1 MSYSYY
7 ESNKRYTKNIY
18 KGFTLE
24 KMDANKRLLLA
35 IVLSFLVLVGYS
47 YIFPQKK
54 SQVVDA
60 NKTAAT
66 TTSSQKSAP
75 AVAKSLETT
84 KTSKPAAPVSSDN
97 SKVIATVETLKY
109 TLSIDELG
117 RVKSAILKEKKYKT
131 EDSKPLDIVA
141 SNIIRPLEVR
151 FKDSAINEI
160 AFKNSY
166 TASNAKVDA
175 TKQSATLTL
184 TQELNGVTVKKVLT
198 FYPKGNYDLKI
209 DVNKDK
215 EYFIT
220 PGFRP
225 IADKSMYMVVRGV
238 LIREQNGIINKYEK
252 DDVKEVKTFNDVDV
266 AAAIDRYYTTLFYS
280 KNSTFNTTVAA
291 SGVKDY
297 EQEPVIFVGAK
308 GSLALNGYIGPKEWK
323 LFSSLDKKLED
334 VIEFGWFTF
343 LAKPF
348 FKVMLAIFDFVGNW
362 GWTIVLFTILVKL
375 ILFPLSYKGLMS
387 MQKLKDLAPKMKELR
402 EKYGKDPAKM
412 NQQMME
418 LYKKHGA
425 NPMGGC
431 LPMLLQIPI
440 FFALYR
446 VLLNADELQGAPWIL
461 WIKDLSVQDPY
472 FVLPILMGITM
483 YIQQKITPNTMTDP
497 TQQKIF
503 QWLPVIMTF
512 FFLTFPAGLVLYW
525 LVNNILTIAQQ
536 AYVNKAYEAYKAKQ
550 KEIKNKK

>member
-1 MSYSYY
+1 
-7 ESNKRYTKNIY
+7 
-18 KGFTLE
+18 
-24 KMDANKRLLLA
+24 MDANKRLLLA
-35 IVLSFLVLVGYS
+35 IVLSFLVLVGYG
-47 YIFPQKK
+47 YLFPAQNNKI
-54 SQVVDA
+54 SDT
-60 NKTAAT
+60 NKTTQAPTTHKAT
-66 TTSSQKSAP
+66 TSAP
-75 AVAKSLETT
+75 TVAAPAPT
-84 KTSKPAAPVSSDN
+84 KEKATQAAPVSVDN
-97 SKVIATVETLKY
+97 SIAIATVKTAKY
-109 TLSIDELG
+109 TLKFDNLG
-117 RVKSAILKEKKYKT
+117 RIKSAILKEKKYKT
-131 EDSKPLDIVA
+131 KDGKPLDLITT
-141 SNIIRPLEVR
+141 NTIKPLEIR
-151 FKDSAINEI
+151 FKDEAINEL

-166 TASNAKVDA
+166 SASSNMVDA
-175 TKQSATLTL
+175 TSNSATLTL
-184 TQELNGVTVKKVLT
+184 TQDLNGVKVTKTLT
-198 FYPKGNYDLKI
+198 FYPEGNYNLK
-209 DVNKDK
+209 VEVSNNK

-220 PGFRP
+220 PGLRP
-225 IADKSMYMVVRGV
+225 MADKSMYMVVRGV
-238 LIREQNGIINKYEK
+238 LIRENSGIINTFEK
-252 DDVKEVKTFNDVDV
+252 GDAKEIKSFDKVDV
-266 AAAIDRYYTTLFYS
+266 AASIDRYYTTLLYS
-280 KNSTFNTTVAA
+280 KNSTFNATVAA
-291 SGVKDY
+291 SGAKGN
-297 EQEPVIFVGAK
+297 EEEPVIFIGAK
-308 GSLALNGYIGPKEWK
+308 DNLELQGYIGPKEWK
-323 LFSSLDKKLED
+323 LFSKLDKKLED

-348 FKVMLAIFDFVGNW
+348 FKVMLAIFNFVGNW

-375 ILFPLSYKGLMS
+375 VLFPLSYKGLMS

-446 VLLNADELQGAPWIL
+446 VLLNADELQGAPWIG
-461 WIKDLSVQDPY
+461 WIQDLSVQDPLY
-472 FVLPILMGITM
+472 VLPVLMGITM

-503 QWLPVIMTF
+503 QWLPAIMTL

-536 AYVNKAYEAYKAKQ
+536 AYVNKAYESYKAKQ

>member
-1 MSYSYY
+1 
-7 ESNKRYTKNIY
+7 
-18 KGFTLE
+18 LE

-54 SQVVDA
+54 SQVIDA

-131 EDSKPLDIVA
+131 EDGKPLDIVA

-209 DVNKDK
+209 DVNKGK

-225 IADKSMYMVVRGV
+225 IADKSMYMVVRGI
-238 LIREQNGIINKYEK
+238 LIREKSGIINKYE
-252 DDVKEVKTFNDVDV
+252 DGDVKEVKNFNDVDV